1 MSRLLAVLKREFLEI
16 VRTRLFIISTLGGPA
31 FLLAILILPSMFLDD
46 EVGRSRIAVIDQTPE
61 GVGITVDALL
71 TGAGRDSAGTV
82 IGGSYYVEVY
92 RTGRQ
97 YFDTTR
103 VALQRRVEREELDGY
118 LWLPPG
124 LVDGDTARYE
134 GTNATNQAEMRGIRL
149 ATRDAVHRERFA
161 RSGIDQE
168 TVRRALGAVPFEAR
182 KSGTGAVTGSPL
194 PALLFAVLLTLG
206 GWFTIINSSNSV
218 IRAVREERRDK
229 VVEIVLSSISSRTLL
244 FGKIL
249 GVWGASLL
257 QALVWIVIGAL
268 AVGVGGSFI
277 GQLGGN
283 PEWIPEVPVTV
294 PIVLFV
300 FLAGGFFL
308 YAGLAAALT
317 SISLSDQEASQI
329 PNMIQWFP
337 MPVWLFIGKVINDPE
352 GPASV
357 IASFIPFFAPI
368 LVPTRVALTQ
378 IPWMQLAGSAIVLYL
393 SGWLFTWMAA
403 KLYRIT
409 IMATGQKVSLGQVAR
424 WLRSA

>member
-1 MSRLLAVLKREFLEI
+1 MPRVWAVIKREFLEI
-16 VRTRLFIISTLGGPA
+16 VKTRLFIISTLGGPA
-31 FLLAILILPSMFLDD
+31 FLVAILILPSMFMDD
-46 EVGRSRIAVIDQTPE
+46 EIGVSRIAVIDQTPE

-71 TGAGRDSAGTV
+71 TEAGRDSSGTL
-82 IGGSYYVEVY
+82 IGGNYHVEIH
-92 RTGRQ
+92 RLGRLHLD
-97 YFDTTR
+97 DTR
-103 VALQRRVEREELDGY
+103 IALQQRVEAEELDGY
-118 LWLPPG
+118 LWLPRG

-149 ATRDAVHRERFA
+149 AIRDAVQRERFA
-161 RSGIDQE
+161 RAGIDQE
-168 TVRRALGAVPFEAR
+168 TVSSALSPVAFEAR

-229 VVEIVLSSISSRTLL
+229 VVEIILSSISSRTLL
-244 FGKIL
+244 FGKII

-257 QALVWIVIGAL
+257 QAVVWIAIGAL
-268 AVGVGGSFI
+268 AVGVGGAFI
-277 GQLGGN
+277 GQMGGN
-283 PEWIPEVPVTV
+283 PEWIPEVPFTV
-294 PIVLFV
+294 PIILFV
-300 FLAGGFFL
+300 FLAGGYFL

-329 PNMIQWFP
+329 PNFIQWFP
-337 MPVWLFIGKVINDPE
+337 LPVWLFIGKVINDPE

-378 IPWMQLAGSAIVLYL
+378 VPWQQLLGSALVVYL
-393 SGWLFTWMAA
+393 SAWLLIWVAA

-409 IMATGQKVSLGQVAR
+409 IMATGQKVSLRQVAH